1 MPCPEF
7 EDLLSGAAP
16 GHAEHCEDCRALLE
30 AWADA
35 DETLEA
41 AFAGVHAPPSLAA
54 AARMTIDRQA
64 TLRAPSP
71 LPEILDFIGWAAVLT
86 LAAVLIP
93 RLLPWIDAA
102 LANLS

>member
-1 MPCPEF
+1 MACPDF
-7 EDLLSGAAP
+7 EDLIRGAAR
-16 GHAEHCEDCRALLE
+16 GHAAHCEDCRALLE
-30 AWADA
+30 AWGEADA
-35 DETLEA
+35 TFES

-54 AARMTIDRQA
+54 AARIKIDRQA
-64 TLRAPSP
+64 SLRAPSP

-93 RLLPWIDAA
+93 RLIPWIDAA